1 MNPVFEEAPGTV
13 YNLRATFSLKFATS
27 LGILVCGHA
36 DIGGQFPHPL
46 ALDFDTLF
54 AVSDMVVQNPAH
66 FGFVRLGCICVKNDD
81 AVPQVLGRKRLPL
94 NLADCAWSRRSPG
107 RCLRSQPLQDQRMW
121 STSLHDAAPLLP
133 NDRLRGV
140 LGHFLQV
147 CVAECGLICFHI
159 SPGLGVAEEDGF
171 LLLLDPTF
179 AKMAQ
184 PVLHVLNGL
193 VVDVKNAM
201 DGRVRDAIE
210 QQEQQSRLCLQRSG
224 TSTSCILEDWM

>member
-1 MNPVFEEAPGTV
+1 MGNFHIHLPLTLTRFLQCRTWSCKTP
-13 YNLRATFSLKFATS
+13 LILSLY
-27 LGILVCGHA
+27 
-36 DIGGQFPHPL
+36 DL
-46 ALDFDTLF
+46 A
-54 AVSDMVVQNPAH
+54 ASV
-66 FGFVRLGCICVKNDD
+66 VKNDD

-193 VVDVKNAM
+193 VVDVENAM

-210 QQEQQSRLCLQRSG
+210 QQKEQSRLCLQRSG
-224 TSTSCILEDWM
+224 SGTSSINEDCM